1 MADNEKLNLA
11 LQRLREAPD
20 PALPEA
26 FMEGVWMRAG
36 KLEQVRG
43 ARTRLALFT
52 AMAFIGLG
60 VGFGTTQSPARAE
73 RANYQ
78 LIEGS
83 DLSPA
88 SLLHVQP

>member
-1 MADNEKLNLA
+1 MAQNEKLNLV
-11 LQRLREAPD
+11 LQRLRAAPD
-20 PALPEA
+20 PALPEG
-26 FMEGVWMRAG
+26 FMDGVWMRAG
-36 KLEQVRG
+36 KLEQVSG
-43 ARTRLALFT
+43 ARARLALIT

-60 VGFGTTQSPARAE
+60 AGFGTTQSPARAE